1 MKILFN
7 GHQGTLF
14 HIQTTVNQVN
24 TREVWDNTEKK
35 KFIDAVF
42 LQVMLANLSDLNAIW
57 NKFIWN
63 NIILDKLLDCL
74 NQQTSIVP
82 TPTYCHFF

>member
-1 MKILFN
+1 MLKSLLRFEILSNSILFEMKILFN

-42 LQVMLANLSDLNAIW
+42 LQVTLG
-57 NKFIWN
+57 
-63 NIILDKLLDCL
+63 
-74 NQQTSIVP
+74 
-82 TPTYCHFF
+82 

>member
-1 MKILFN
+1 MKFLFN

-42 LQVMLANLSDLNAIW
+42 LQVMLANLSDLNAI
-57 NKFIWN
+57 
-63 NIILDKLLDCL
+63 
-74 NQQTSIVP
+74 
-82 TPTYCHFF
+82 